1 MLSPTLEQVKNLLTI
16 YPTVPVFYEVLADH
30 VTPIQVFMALRKA
43 GTPSF
48 MLESVENRD
57 QWGRYSFIGVNPKK
71 EVKINGTEIEIDGT
85 KQTVENHIA
94 YLIEMVNA
102 YQSPVLVDK
111 PKLTG
116 GFIGYFGY
124 DTIRFVEKKLVNVPE
139 DDLNMPECH
148 LCMYDEIVAFD
159 HLTNRVI
166 VIQNV
171 HEEDDLETKY
181 KSLEPRARK
190 LIEQIDNFRMS
201 RKERTDKKETKV
213 ISNITEEEY
222 KSKVEKAKE
231 YIRNGDIFQ
240 VVLSQRFEVESEADP
255 FDVYR
260 CLRTTNPSPY
270 LYFFDFVDYQIA
282 GASPEMLV
290 SVTNGIVTTKPIA
303 GTVPRGTTKKED
315 DILVRQLMH
324 DPKEQA
330 EHTMLVDL
338 GRNDVGKVS
347 RFGTVRVDNFM
358 SVEKYSKVTHL
369 VSDVQ
374 GDIFQVV
381 LSQRFE
387 VESEADPFD
396 VYRCLR
402 TTNPSPYLY
411 FFDFVD
417 YQIAGA
423 SPEMLVSVTNGIVTT
438 KPIAGTVPRGTTKKE
453 DDILVR
459 QLMHDPK
466 EQAEHTMLVDLGR
479 NDVGKV
485 SRFGTVR
492 VDNFMSV
499 EKYSKV
505 THLVSDVQGE
515 LREDKTAL
523 DALMSILPAGTLS
536 GAPKVRAMEIID
548 ELEDKKRGLYGGT
561 VGYLAFDG
569 NIDTCIAIRTVLFK
583 DGKGYV
589 QAGAGIVADS
599 EPEKEYEET
608 KNKALAVINAIK
620 EAAEL

>member
-16 YPTVPVFYEVLADH
+16 YPTVPVFYEMLADH

-71 EVKINGTEIEIDGT
+71 EVKINGTEIEIDGK
-85 KQTVENHIA
+85 KQTVKNHIA

-124 DTIRFVEKKLVNVPE
+124 DTIRFVEKKLVNLPE
-139 DDLNMPECH
+139 DDLHMPECH
-148 LCMYDEIVAFD
+148 LCMYDEIIAFD

-166 VIQNV
+166 IIQNI
-171 HEEDDLETKY
+171 HENDDLQTKY
-181 KSLEPRARK
+181 KSLEPKARK
-190 LIEQIDNFRMS
+190 MIEQIDNFRMV
-201 RKERTDKKETKV
+201 RTDRTDKKETKV
-213 ISNITEEEY
+213 ISNLTKEEY
-222 KSKVEKAKE
+222 TSQVEKAKE

-324 DPKEQA
+324 DPKE
-330 EHTMLVDL
+330 L
-338 GRNDVGKVS
+338 
-347 RFGTVRVDNFM
+347 
-358 SVEKYSKVTHL
+358 
-369 VSDVQ
+369 
-374 GDIFQVV
+374 
-381 LSQRFE
+381 
-387 VESEADPFD
+387 
-396 VYRCLR
+396 
-402 TTNPSPYLY
+402 
-411 FFDFVD
+411 
-417 YQIAGA
+417 
-423 SPEMLVSVTNGIVTT
+423 
-438 KPIAGTVPRGTTKKE
+438 
-453 DDILVR
+453 
-459 QLMHDPK
+459 
-466 EQAEHTMLVDLGR
+466 AEHTMLVDLGR

-548 ELEDKKRGLYGGT
+548 ELENKKRGLYGGT

-608 KNKALAVINAIK
+608 KNKALAVIHAIK

>member
-16 YPTVPVFYEVLADH
+16 YPTVPVFYEMLADH

-71 EVKINGTEIEIDGT
+71 EVKINGTEIEIDGK
-85 KQTVENHIA
+85 KQTVKNHIA

-139 DDLNMPECH
+139 DDLHMPECH
-148 LCMYDEIVAFD
+148 LCMYDEIIAFD
-159 HLTNRVI
+159 HLTSRVI
-166 VIQNV
+166 IIQNI
-171 HEEDDLETKY
+171 HENDDLQTKY
-181 KSLEPRARK
+181 KSLEPKARK
-190 LIEQIDNFRMS
+190 MIEQIDNFRMV
-201 RKERTDKKETKV
+201 RTDRTDKKETKV
-213 ISNITEEEY
+213 ISNLTKEEY
-222 KSKVEKAKE
+222 TSQVEKAKE
-231 YIRNGDIFQ
+231 YIRN
-240 VVLSQRFEVESEADP
+240 
-255 FDVYR
+255 
-260 CLRTTNPSPY
+260 
-270 LYFFDFVDYQIA
+270 
-282 GASPEMLV
+282 
-290 SVTNGIVTTKPIA
+290 
-303 GTVPRGTTKKED
+303 
-315 DILVRQLMH
+315 
-324 DPKEQA
+324 
-330 EHTMLVDL
+330 
-338 GRNDVGKVS
+338 
-347 RFGTVRVDNFM
+347 
-358 SVEKYSKVTHL
+358 
-369 VSDVQ
+369 

-548 ELEDKKRGLYGGT
+548 ELENKKRGLYGGT

-608 KNKALAVINAIK
+608 KNKALAVIHAIK

>member
-16 YPTVPVFYEVLADH
+16 YPTVPVFYEMLADH

-71 EVKINGTEIEIDGT
+71 EVKINGTEIEIDGK
-85 KQTVENHIA
+85 KQTVKNHIA

-139 DDLNMPECH
+139 DDLHMPECH
-148 LCMYDEIVAFD
+148 LCMYDEIIAFD

-166 VIQNV
+166 IIQNI
-171 HEEDDLETKY
+171 HENDDLQTKY
-181 KSLEPRARK
+181 KSLEPKARK
-190 LIEQIDNFRMS
+190 MIEQIDNFRMV
-201 RKERTDKKETKV
+201 RTDRTDKKETKV
-213 ISNITEEEY
+213 ISNLTKEEY
-222 KSKVEKAKE
+222 TSQVEKAKE

-324 DPKEQA
+324 DPKE
-330 EHTMLVDL
+330 L
-338 GRNDVGKVS
+338 
-347 RFGTVRVDNFM
+347 
-358 SVEKYSKVTHL
+358 
-369 VSDVQ
+369 
-374 GDIFQVV
+374 
-381 LSQRFE
+381 
-387 VESEADPFD
+387 
-396 VYRCLR
+396 
-402 TTNPSPYLY
+402 
-411 FFDFVD
+411 
-417 YQIAGA
+417 
-423 SPEMLVSVTNGIVTT
+423 
-438 KPIAGTVPRGTTKKE
+438 
-453 DDILVR
+453 
-459 QLMHDPK
+459 
-466 EQAEHTMLVDLGR
+466 AEHTMLVDLGR

-548 ELEDKKRGLYGGT
+548 ELENKKRGLYGGT

-608 KNKALAVINAIK
+608 KNKALAVIHAIK

>member
-1 MLSPTLEQVKNLLTI
+1 MLSPTLEQVKNLLKI

-139 DDLNMPECH
+139 NDLNMPECH
-148 LCMYDEIVAFD
+148 LCMYDEIVTFD

-171 HEEDDLETKY
+171 HEDDDLETKY

-190 LIEQIDNFRMS
+190 MIEKIDNFRMS

-213 ISNITEEEY
+213 ISNITKEEY
-222 KSKVEKAKE
+222 KSNVEKAKE
-231 YIRNGDIFQ
+231 YIRN
-240 VVLSQRFEVESEADP
+240 
-255 FDVYR
+255 
-260 CLRTTNPSPY
+260 
-270 LYFFDFVDYQIA
+270 
-282 GASPEMLV
+282 
-290 SVTNGIVTTKPIA
+290 
-303 GTVPRGTTKKED
+303 
-315 DILVRQLMH
+315 
-324 DPKEQA
+324 
-330 EHTMLVDL
+330 
-338 GRNDVGKVS
+338 
-347 RFGTVRVDNFM
+347 
-358 SVEKYSKVTHL
+358 
-369 VSDVQ
+369 

-548 ELEDKKRGLYGGT
+548 ELENKKRGLYGGT

-608 KNKALAVINAIK
+608 KSKALAVINAIK

>member
-30 VTPIQVFMALRKA
+30 VTPIQVFMALRKT

-48 MLESVENRD
+48 ILESVENRD

-71 EVKINGTEIEIDGT
+71 EVKINGTEIEIDGK
-85 KQTVENHIA
+85 KQTVENHIS

-102 YQSPVLVDK
+102 YQSPVLIDK

-116 GFIGYFGY
+116 GFIGNFGY

-148 LCMYDEIVAFD
+148 LCMYDEIMAFD

-171 HEEDDLETKY
+171 HGDDDLETKY
-181 KSLEPRARK
+181 KSLEPRARQM
-190 LIEQIDNFRMS
+190 IEQIDNFRMT
-201 RKERTDKKETKV
+201 RKDRTDKKETKI
-213 ISNITEEEY
+213 ISNLTKEEY
-222 KSKVEKAKE
+222 QSKVEKAKE

-338 GRNDVGKVS
+338 GRNDVG
-347 RFGTVRVDNFM
+347 R
-358 SVEKYSKVTHL
+358 
-369 VSDVQ
+369 
-374 GDIFQVV
+374 
-381 LSQRFE
+381 
-387 VESEADPFD
+387 
-396 VYRCLR
+396 
-402 TTNPSPYLY
+402 
-411 FFDFVD
+411 
-417 YQIAGA
+417 
-423 SPEMLVSVTNGIVTT
+423 
-438 KPIAGTVPRGTTKKE
+438 
-453 DDILVR
+453 
-459 QLMHDPK
+459 
-466 EQAEHTMLVDLGR
+466 
-479 NDVGKV
+479 V

-548 ELEDKKRGLYGGT
+548 ELENKKRGLYGGT

>member
-30 VTPIQVFMALRKA
+30 VTPIQVFMALRKT

-48 MLESVENRD
+48 ILESVENRD
-57 QWGRYSFIGVNPKK
+57 QWGKYSFIGVNPKK
-71 EVKINGTEIEIDGT
+71 EVKINGTEIEIDGK
-85 KQTVENHIA
+85 KQTVENHIS

-102 YQSPVLVDK
+102 YQSPVLIDK

-148 LCMYDEIVAFD
+148 LCMYDEIMAFD

-171 HEEDDLETKY
+171 HGDDDLETKY
-181 KSLEPRARK
+181 KSLEPRARQM
-190 LIEQIDNFRMS
+190 IEQIDNFRMT
-201 RKERTDKKETKV
+201 RKDRTDKKETKI
-213 ISNITEEEY
+213 ISNLTKEEY
-222 KSKVEKAKE
+222 QSKVEKAKE

-338 GRNDVGKVS
+338 GRNDVG
-347 RFGTVRVDNFM
+347 R
-358 SVEKYSKVTHL
+358 
-369 VSDVQ
+369 
-374 GDIFQVV
+374 
-381 LSQRFE
+381 
-387 VESEADPFD
+387 
-396 VYRCLR
+396 
-402 TTNPSPYLY
+402 
-411 FFDFVD
+411 
-417 YQIAGA
+417 
-423 SPEMLVSVTNGIVTT
+423 
-438 KPIAGTVPRGTTKKE
+438 
-453 DDILVR
+453 
-459 QLMHDPK
+459 
-466 EQAEHTMLVDLGR
+466 
-479 NDVGKV
+479 V

-548 ELEDKKRGLYGGT
+548 ELENKKRGLYGGT

>member
-16 YPTVPVFYEVLADH
+16 YPPVPVFYEVLADH
-30 VTPIQVFMALRKA
+30 VTPIQVFMALRKT

-48 MLESVENRD
+48 ILESVENRD

-71 EVKINGTEIEIDGT
+71 EVKINGTEIEIDGK
-85 KQTVENHIA
+85 KQTVENHIS

-102 YQSPVLVDK
+102 YQSPVLIDK

-148 LCMYDEIVAFD
+148 LCMYDEIMAFD

-171 HEEDDLETKY
+171 HGDDDLETKY
-181 KSLEPRARK
+181 KSLEPRARQM
-190 LIEQIDNFRMS
+190 IEQIDNFRMT
-201 RKERTDKKETKV
+201 RKDRTDKKETKI
-213 ISNITEEEY
+213 ISNLTKEEY
-222 KSKVEKAKE
+222 QAKVEKAKE

-338 GRNDVGKVS
+338 GRNDVG
-347 RFGTVRVDNFM
+347 R
-358 SVEKYSKVTHL
+358 
-369 VSDVQ
+369 
-374 GDIFQVV
+374 
-381 LSQRFE
+381 
-387 VESEADPFD
+387 
-396 VYRCLR
+396 
-402 TTNPSPYLY
+402 
-411 FFDFVD
+411 
-417 YQIAGA
+417 
-423 SPEMLVSVTNGIVTT
+423 
-438 KPIAGTVPRGTTKKE
+438 
-453 DDILVR
+453 
-459 QLMHDPK
+459 
-466 EQAEHTMLVDLGR
+466 
-479 NDVGKV
+479 V

-548 ELEDKKRGLYGGT
+548 ELENKKRGLYGGT